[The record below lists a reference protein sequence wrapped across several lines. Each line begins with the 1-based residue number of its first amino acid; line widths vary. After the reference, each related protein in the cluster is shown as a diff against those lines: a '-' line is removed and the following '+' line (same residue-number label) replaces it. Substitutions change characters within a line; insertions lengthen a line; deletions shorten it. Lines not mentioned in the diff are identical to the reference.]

1 MSKATVRLIEKR
13 QQEIKRICEDVL
25 LNDME
30 VVRQEVIE
38 SYDELFIALDL
49 GLKALENTETIT
61 LTTYSDLIQ
70 AIQSVFNRYVEM
82 TEPIESRVI
91 RKFLEMSTL
100 PLIKKIKCNEFFNEL
115 ATTDLTYK
123 QALATL
129 KRLEYTLMNRIDE
142 ITNMVID
149 EIWDNLQAILDYY
162 VSLVAIQTYKIR
174 EEQEE
179 EKQQEQ
185 GNDDKK
191 ERVFISEIKK
201 ITDRQELL
209 KLANKNGYDFK
220 RQTGSHMILE
230 NDRGKVVVI
239 PIHDNDIQRGLSVK
253 IQKDIFRNK
262 FTD

>member
-30 VVRQEVIE
+30 VIRQEVIE

-70 AIQSVFNRYVEM
+70 AIKSVFNRYIEM

-91 RKFLEMSTL
+91 RKFLEVSTL
-100 PLIKKIKCNEFFNEL
+100 PLIKRIKCDEFLNEL

-123 QALATL
+123 QALGTI

-142 ITNMVID
+142 ITKMVVD
-149 EIWDNLQAILDYY
+149 EIDDNLQAILDYY

-174 EEQEE
+174 EEHEE
-179 EKQQEQ
+179 EKQQ

-209 KLANKNGYDFK
+209 KLANKNGYNFK

-230 NDRGKVVVI
+230 NDRGKVIVI

>member
-13 QQEIKRICEDVL
+13 QQEIKRVCEDVL

-38 SYDELFIALDL
+38 SYDDLFIALDL
-49 GLKALENTETIT
+49 GMIALERAETIT
-61 LTTYSDLIQ
+61 LETYNDLVE
-70 AIQSVFNRYVEM
+70 AIQSVFNRYVET

-123 QALATL
+123 QALATI

-174 EEQEE
+174 EEHEE
-179 EKQQEQ
+179 EKQQ